1 MDDIEV
7 TDISADNE
15 YTKPKITE
23 IEKEEVSQPKMTST
37 EGSGMELT
45 TTSTQPEMTGSD
57 GSEMEVA
64 ISTQPK
70 MTAEEG
76 SEMETATLTQPKMIG
91 RDGSEM
97 ETATSTQPEMT
108 GRDGSEMETATP
120 TQPEMTGMEGHGIT
134 TEAVTTAT
142 EHQTGKRDSSGIF
155 GKFFKR
161 LTGRKDKTDGS
172 KVMSIG
178 KKELSGSVTA
188 GSKELSSSS
197 GPVSSV
203 MSGGTSTLPGSKEEQ
218 SGSYSDGSGKG
229 SDLESMEKMVG
240 GRATPS
246 SAGRWSRRT
255 LKGHQGQ
262 KFKRVRGLAFHNDK
276 LLVCDRDNN
285 IVHILNQDYTC
296 EKELGSFSG
305 QLAKPFQP
313 QSIAVSQDNLY
324 FILDASHVQIV
335 VCDQNNKVI
344 RIITLPTDSDP
355 RCIALVKGF
364 VIVTDVKG
372 HRVLKYSQTG
382 QYISEFGRRGNR
394 ETQFDWPGFVA
405 VNSKDVIM
413 VSDQGNHCIK
423 CFDTDLN
430 YLYQYGHHGTGDSQL
445 YYPRSIAVDGADN
458 VYVCDYNDR
467 ISIWRQNGTWI
478 CHLFHRE
485 GIYPYYMAVT
495 ADGDRIAVDGPT
507 GNEITVFS
515 K

>member
-1 MDDIEV
+1 
-7 TDISADNE
+7 
-15 YTKPKITE
+15 
-23 IEKEEVSQPKMTST
+23 MTAR
-37 EGSGMELT
+37 EGSDMET
-45 TTSTQPEMTGSD
+45 ATSTQPEMTVREGSD
-57 GSEMEVA
+57 
-64 ISTQPK
+64 
-70 MTAEEG
+70 
-76 SEMETATLTQPKMIG
+76 METATSTQPEMTV
-91 RDGSEM
+91 REGSEM

-108 GRDGSEMETATP
+108 VREGHEMQTATSTQPEMTVREGSEMETATT
-120 TQPEMTGMEGHGIT
+120 TQPEMTGMEGHGIK
-134 TEAVTTAT
+134 TEVVTTAT

-218 SGSYSDGSGKG
+218 SGSYTGSDGSGKG
-229 SDLESMEKMVG
+229 SHLESMEKMVG

-262 KFKRVRGLAFHNDK
+262 MFKEVRGLAFHNDK

-305 QLAKPFQP
+305 QFAKPFKP
-313 QSIAVSQDNLY
+313 WSIAVSQDNLY
-324 FILDASHVQIV
+324 FILDDSNVQIV

-344 RIITLPTDSDP
+344 RIITLPTDSNP
-355 RCIALVKGF
+355 WCIALVKGF

-405 VNSKDVIM
+405 VNSRDVIM
-413 VSDQGNHCIK
+413 VSDRNNHCIK

-445 YYPRSIAVDGADN
+445 YYPWSIAVDGADH
-458 VYVCDYNDR
+458 VYVCDRNNNR
-467 ISIWRQNGTWI
+467 ISIG
-478 CHLFHRE
+478 
-485 GIYPYYMAVT
+485 
-495 ADGDRIAVDGPT
+495 VDMGL
-507 GNEITVFS
+507 GLVIFS
-515 K
+515 IVK